1 MSGETFPWADD
12 WIGIMKMVL
21 GIQGDIEEIVL
32 TFRTGQYAQVIIVWR
47 DGKIESRSLA
57 EKGILKVR
65 ELMKLPHMA
74 QRITFRMKQGGW
86 VTGEY
91 QFIFQDAMASDIALC
106 AVEERMAHGQQ

>member
-12 WIGIMKMVL
+12 WIGIMKMV
-21 GIQGDIEEIVL
+21 
-32 TFRTGQYAQVIIVWR
+32 